1 MSFYNSSPF
10 RLVEDLMNIPFGVSD
25 VYVVSDKQYKELKQ
39 KQATDEIA
47 VLTKRLEA
55 YERAADGLRQT
66 IAEISAEYE
75 LPPSPPEE

>member
-1 MSFYNSSPF
+1 
-10 RLVEDLMNIPFGVSD
+10 MNIPFGVSD